1 MGITQIESRYN
12 TAKEIM
18 LNQIIGEMESK
29 NFFLRHGVEKEAERE
44 SEIVNLLIW
53 MCERMF
59 NMSVTYDLKDAM
71 YTKCYVKN
79 IGTGEKTE
87 YIVI

>member
-1 MGITQIESRYN
+1 MGITNIENRYN
-12 TAKEIM
+12 TARDIL
-18 LNQIIGEMESK
+18 LNQIIAEMESK

-44 SEIVNLLIW
+44 SDIVNLLIW

-59 NMSVTYDLKDAM
+59 NITITYDLKDAM
-71 YTKCYVKN
+71 YVKCYVKN
-79 IGTGEKTE
+79 GITKEVTE